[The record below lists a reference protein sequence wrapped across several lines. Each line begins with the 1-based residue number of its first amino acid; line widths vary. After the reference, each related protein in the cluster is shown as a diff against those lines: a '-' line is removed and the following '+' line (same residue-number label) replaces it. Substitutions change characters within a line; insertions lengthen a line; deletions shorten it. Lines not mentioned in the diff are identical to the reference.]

1 MSKYNVMVWILVIV
15 HLFKIDAHVEFIGV
29 FETQEVCNIAT
40 KKYKD
45 ANNQFPK
52 NTSAVCILSDKK
64 QIP

>member
-1 MSKYNVMVWILVIV
+1 MSKYSVMVWILVIV

-45 ANNQFPK
+45 PSNQFPK
-52 NTSAVCILSDKK
+52 NTSAVCILSDK
-64 QIP
+64 QLIP

>member
-45 ANNQFPK
+45 PSNQFPK
-52 NTSAVCILSDKK
+52 NTSAVCILSDK
-64 QIP
+64 QLIP

>member
-1 MSKYNVMVWILVIV
+1 MVWILVIV

>member
-29 FETQEVCNIAT
+29 FETQEVCNIAI

-45 ANNQFPK
+45 PSNQFPK
-52 NTSAVCILSDKK
+52 NTSAVCILTDKK
-64 QIP
+64 